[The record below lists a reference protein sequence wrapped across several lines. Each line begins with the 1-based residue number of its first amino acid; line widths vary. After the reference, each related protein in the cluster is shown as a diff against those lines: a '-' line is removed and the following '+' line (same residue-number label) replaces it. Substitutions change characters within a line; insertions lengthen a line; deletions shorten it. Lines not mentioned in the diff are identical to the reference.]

1 MIPSMATS
9 VPFNLFKERSAA
21 GLVAGSDSSIVGF
34 SAMRFRRV
42 DPTLGGMV
50 AAVMG
55 FDYNIEYDLL
65 VAD

>member
-9 VPFNLFKERSAA
+9 VPFNLFKERSA
-21 GLVAGSDSSIVGF
+21 GLVVAGSDDSSIVDF

-50 AAVMG
+50 ATVTASVTG
-55 FDYNIEYDLL
+55 LIIE
-65 VAD
+65 